1 MVEAMRLRP
10 ILVLASG
17 ALVAASLVAPGASAV
32 TSTADT
38 QVAAIAARDANKEI
52 TFLAGLPRDS
62 AVLQSE
68 AVKRSTPGELE
79 YRDHPTLAAAAKA
92 YGAKTS
98 ADGLQYRSEGNGTS
112 TELPP
117 RDTVPEAPNS
127 LGAATLQHQTHR
139 RHDAR
144 RTCRLTAR
152 SGLTSTWG

>member
-62 AVLQSE
+62 AVLQAE

-79 YRDHPTLAAAAKA
+79 YRDHPTLAAAAKS

-98 ADGLQYRSEGNGTS
+98 GITVRSRRSDDQLRSSRGGL
-112 TELPP
+112 
-117 RDTVPEAPNS
+117 
-127 LGAATLQHQTHR
+127 
-139 RHDAR
+139 
-144 RTCRLTAR
+144 C
-152 SGLTSTWG
+152 